1 MIHERHAPIGIRLP
15 LRLGDLAA
23 QQARTRDGVSQ
34 LWHGPLPGVG
44 GRAQL
49 GCCVRGASVTG
60 APLATASPTGCGC
73 CCRSRIC
80 CCSASIWAC
89 CAGAVSAWAC
99 GRRLWLIVVVVYL
112 RHFGLEDAHG
122 SAQRPGGV
130 RHLPGA
136 EQDKHHNRDNQYFQW
151 AVEQVTYV
159 HLSPHSGGKRVPA
172 PWVACIESLHKTA
185 PGGTAQA
192 YWASAAA
199 ASSRISAARSAGEVT
214 RPSSPS
220 RSASRRT
227 IRVSGVRSPTCS
239 RPSPRSVTRSQG

>member
-1 MIHERHAPIGIRLP
+1 MSGIRPSGFGCRCDWAILP
-15 LRLGDLAA
+15 PSTRAPVMVSASFGMVRYRGRRPGSAGLLR
-23 QQARTRDGVSQ
+23 
-34 LWHGPLPGVG
+34 P
-44 GRAQL
+44 
-49 GCCVRGASVTG
+49 RGLCPG
-60 APLATASPTGCGC
+60 APLPTASPRAVAAAAGRGSAAAAR
-73 CCRSRIC
+73 RSGPAAPAL
-80 CCSASIWAC
+80 SAP
-89 CAGAVSAWAC
+89 GPAVPALAD
-99 GRRLWLIVVVVYL
+99 RRRRVSST
-112 RHFGLEDAHG
+112 FGLEDAHG

-136 EQDKHHNRDNQYFQW
+136 EQDKHHNRDNQHFQW

-227 IRVSGVRSPTCS
+227 IRVSGVRSPTRS